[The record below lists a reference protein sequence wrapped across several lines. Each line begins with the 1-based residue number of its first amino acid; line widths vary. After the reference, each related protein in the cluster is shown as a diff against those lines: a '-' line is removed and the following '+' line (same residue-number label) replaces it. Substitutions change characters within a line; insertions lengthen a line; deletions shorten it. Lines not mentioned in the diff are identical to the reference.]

1 MTENVL
7 YWRHGA
13 DEPDRAQSS
22 APDAR
27 EATGGGEG
35 VGVGPVCIGVV
46 DGPLRAEIAR
56 SYLEQNGI
64 AAYLQAESI
73 GSVYGLVSGPLGA
86 VRVFVPMA
94 QAEEAAR
101 IFAELDFG

>member
-7 YWRHGA
+7 YWQGGA
-13 DEPDRAQSS
+13 DEPERAQAS

-27 EATGGGEG
+27 EATGGAGDG
-35 VGVGPVCIGVV
+35 VAPVCIGVI

-56 SYLEQNGI
+56 TYLEQNGI
-64 AAYLQAESI
+64 VAHLLADSV
-73 GSVYGLVSGPLGA
+73 GSVYGLVSGPLGT
-86 VRVFVPMA
+86 VRVFVPVS

-101 IFAELDFG
+101 IFAELDFS